1 VNEYGRK
8 SNKHNRTTQT
18 SKIKIQQ

>member
-1 VNEYGRK
+1 VNKYGRK

-18 SKIKIQQ
+18 SKIQQ